1 MSLPR
6 FPELTTPISRDEAV
20 NLILTSIA
28 MEELGLSHIINAEGE
43 KIQYAIGTLPGMT
56 GSDATIEEI
65 LEVNS
70 NVRDILDGTMQNQL
84 LLKAKMESALSASTM
99 EGPPGPPGPE
109 GPQG

>member
-43 KIQYAIGTLPGMT
+43 KIQYALGRYR
-56 GSDATIEEI
+56 A
-65 LEVNS
+65 
-70 NVRDILDGTMQNQL
+70 
-84 LLKAKMESALSASTM
+84 
-99 EGPPGPPGPE
+99 
-109 GPQG
+109 